1 MGDLYMNIFANLQVY
16 AQKWSVKEERS
27 FTSDEI
33 NMVASAVVV
42 SSTYGSSVEFTMK
55 NGGMTFIPLSQ
66 DSSVGIGESIDIS
79 KAKLVT
85 LQKSGEDDIFRV
97 FI

>member
-16 AQKWSVKEERS
+16 AQKWSVKEERP
-27 FTSDEI
+27 FTSEEI
-33 NMVASAVVV
+33 DMVASAVVV
-42 SSTYGSSVEFTMK
+42 SSTYGYSVEFTMK

-66 DSSVGIGESIDIS
+66 DSSVGIGEVIDIS

-85 LQKSGEDDIFRV
+85 LQKSGEDDIIRV
-97 FI
+97 SI

>member
-16 AQKWSVKEERS
+16 AQKWALKEERP
-27 FTSDEI
+27 FTPDEI

-66 DSSVGIGESIDIS
+66 DSSVGIGEIIDLS
-79 KAKLVT
+79 KAKLIT
-85 LQKSGEDDIFRV
+85 LQKSGEDDIVRV